1 MEQIIVRYKVKPERV
16 AENEELV
23 RAVYA
28 ELGEKGPTTFHYAT
42 FKLADGVSFV
52 HVSAGACSAPPAGPC
67 GCRTSRSTACA
78 RSPSARVGSARPYSS
93 SRAKGRPAGAVF
105 SRVRKQARSPSGSRS
120 YDCLHE
126 RRRASEGRPRR

>member
-52 HVSAGACSAPPAGPC
+52 HVSTNDADDRQSPLPELVAFKRFQENIDERCDERPIASSAVEIGSY
-67 GCRTSRSTACA
+67 RWIS
-78 RSPSARVGSARPYSS
+78 GSAGVQS
-93 SRAKGRPAGAVF
+93 A
-105 SRVRKQARSPSGSRS
+105 
-120 YDCLHE
+120 
-126 RRRASEGRPRR
+126 